1 MIRSSAIPIL
11 LLAASACG
19 TSAPDDGEICEAGHC
34 DGLPFTEQLKG
45 RNDPIAQF
53 LRGLSDKKLIGDD
66 AVLDSDDL
74 KKIDSSADPL
84 FYAKL
89 TAGIAAVQGCKPES
103 LITYVLSDD
112 LIAGTPD
119 GVYPRIVSTL
129 CSDSE
134 LVTNAFVASL
144 GSPKTDG
151 DLDLDSLEMFAWD
164 ATQQR
169 FFFYATNLHDDG
181 SIDFEVEP
189 VRCGK
194 CHTTP
199 TDTDPVGMPR
209 IPIMNE
215 LTKPWTH
222 WNAGAGGVS
231 ESFVIPDVVKP
242 GKNWAKYGETAQA
255 ASRFEKVVRDANAQR
270 VTPARGKQLFRPAK
284 LDEAMGLVR
293 PLFCDEQV
301 NYVTELA
308 TGEILTDTFVSGGIK
323 NAFRGIQ
330 ATWPFAWFNNDI
342 VQLGA
347 VAEDQRLFVMPVRG
361 VADVTFES
369 HLQGVLSPAH
379 ILALRALDWK
389 KPVFS
394 DFRCNL
400 WKNAQ
405 VAFQSG
411 APKLTGRNRDAVKVL
426 FEEIMKLGGM
436 STRDLANGKFV
447 AMPVADDATVTAL
460 KAAIAAGTVPTSCD
474 GGFCLLDANNF
485 GKELETYVT
494 SLPSKRDELKAERDR
509 RVCKVHSQVEPVGNH
524 TTEGKGRARI
534 ANEPSFMRVPTGATV
549 GISTLPTTCN

>member
-1 MIRSSAIPIL
+1 MIRSSAISIL

-34 DGLPFTEQLKG
+34 DGLPFAEQLKG
-45 RNDPIAQF
+45 RQDPIAQF

-66 AVLDSDDL
+66 AILDAEDL

-89 TAGIAAVQGCKPES
+89 TAGIAAVQGCKAES

-164 ATQQR
+164 PTQQR
-169 FFFYATNLHDDG
+169 YFFYATNLHDDG

-199 TDTDPVGMPR
+199 TDTDPVNMPR

-231 ESFVIPDVVKP
+231 ESFIIPDVVKP
-242 GKNWAKYGETAQA
+242 GPNWERFGETAQA

-284 LDEAMGLVR
+284 LDEAMG
-293 PLFCDEQV
+293 
-301 NYVTELA
+301 
-308 TGEILTDTFVSGGIK
+308 
-323 NAFRGIQ
+323 
-330 ATWPFAWFNNDI
+330 
-342 VQLGA
+342 
-347 VAEDQRLFVMPVRG
+347 
-361 VADVTFES
+361 
-369 HLQGVLSPAH
+369 
-379 ILALRALDWK
+379 
-389 KPVFS
+389 
-394 DFRCNL
+394 
-400 WKNAQ
+400 
-405 VAFQSG
+405 
-411 APKLTGRNRDAVKVL
+411 
-426 FEEIMKLGGM
+426 
-436 STRDLANGKFV
+436 
-447 AMPVADDATVTAL
+447 
-460 KAAIAAGTVPTSCD
+460 
-474 GGFCLLDANNF
+474 
-485 GKELETYVT
+485 
-494 SLPSKRDELKAERDR
+494 
-509 RVCKVHSQVEPVGNH
+509 
-524 TTEGKGRARI
+524 
-534 ANEPSFMRVPTGATV
+534 
-549 GISTLPTTCN
+549 